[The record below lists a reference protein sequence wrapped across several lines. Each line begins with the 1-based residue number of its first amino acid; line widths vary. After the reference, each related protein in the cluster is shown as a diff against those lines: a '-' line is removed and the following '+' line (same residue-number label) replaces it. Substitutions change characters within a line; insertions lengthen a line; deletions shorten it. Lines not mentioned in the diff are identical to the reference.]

1 MGDVLPWVALLTTT
15 TLGAG
20 GWWLT
25 RRKDRT
31 DAGSTLVQMGLQIA
45 QRADTERAE
54 ASAEVAKLTA
64 EVAALRAQ
72 LVDHEQKIKAC
83 EGDRELLMA
92 IATKAGWDI
101 TDLHHD

>member
-1 MGDVLPWVALLTTT
+1 VSDPLPWVVAISTS

-25 RRKDRT
+25 RRKERT

-45 QRADTERAE
+45 QRADVERAE
-54 ASAEVAKLTA
+54 AASELAAVTA
-64 EVAALRAQ
+64 ELVTVKEQ
-72 LVDHEQKIKAC
+72 LAKHARKIKAC

-92 IATKAGWDI
+92 IATKAGWDLK
-101 TDLHHD
+101 DLSGG